1 MGKITASPKEVT
13 NRKYFG
19 SQNLID
25 ICITLP
31 QENLKMFRVEEL
43 ENVAFKFKKIVLFLL
58 LENKK
63 MVKYF

>member
-1 MGKITASPKEVT
+1 
-13 NRKYFG
+13 
-19 SQNLID
+19 
-25 ICITLP
+25 
-31 QENLKMFRVEEL
+31 MFRVEEL